1 MSGIQR
7 RWHQDGKPRPYTA
20 TATFGGIVFA
30 CGQVPT
36 QADGTT
42 PDALRDQVDT
52 VFDNLET
59 VLADAGADLSTI
71 LKVTVFL
78 ANFDEFDEFNAAYLN
93 RLSEV
98 TLPPRTTVEVP
109 RFRGTKRIEMDVV
122 AAVVGPVS

>member
-7 RWHQDGKPRPYTA
+7 RWHNDGKSRNYTA
-20 TATFGGIVFA
+20 TATFGGVVWA

-36 QADGTT
+36 KADGST
-42 PDALRDQVDT
+42 PALLADQVDS

-78 ANFDEFDEFNAAYLN
+78 ANLDEFDEFNTAYLN
-93 RLSEV
+93 RLSAV
-98 TLPPRTTVEVP
+98 TLPPRTTVEVS
-109 RFRGTKRIEMDVV
+109 RFRGDKRIEMDVV
-122 AAVVGPVS
+122 AALK

>member
-7 RWHQDGKPRPYTA
+7 RWHQDGKPRAYTA
-20 TATFGGIVFA
+20 TATFGGVVWA

-36 QADGTT
+36 RADGST
-42 PDALRDQVDT
+42 PEALVDQVNT

-59 VLADAGADLSTI
+59 VLADAGADLSTV

-78 ANFDEFDEFNAAYLN
+78 ANLDEFDEFNAAYLE
-93 RLSEV
+93 RLGGV
-98 TLPPRTTVEVP
+98 TLPPRTTVEVS

-122 AAVVGPVS
+122 AAVK

>member
-7 RWHQDGKPRPYTA
+7 RWHQDGKTRNYTA
-20 TATFGGIVFA
+20 TASFGGIVFA

-36 QADGTT
+36 RPDGST
-42 PDALRDQVDT
+42 AASLNDQVDT

-78 ANFDEFDEFNAAYLN
+78 ANLDEFDEFNAAYVR
-93 RLSEV
+93 RLQGV
-98 TLPPRTTVEVP
+98 TLPPRTTVEVS
-109 RFRGTKRIEMDVV
+109 RFRGEKRIEVDVV
-122 AAVVGPVS
+122 AAVK